1 MTWEWILGVWTCI
14 GIAWW
19 FVAFILV
26 VSARNQ
32 RRRTGEVDPRRITV
46 FKPLPRHLSD
56 REFARFDSS
65 IESFIADL
73 DENSELLIGCHR
85 PDQARLEGFVERM
98 SNKYPE
104 AQVKLVAHDNP
115 NRYPHPKV
123 SWMHV
128 LAPHAKG
135 ELWLWSDSDMRAP
148 PGTIRSMRA
157 DLAATRARCLT
168 SPYVIEQAGS
178 AAEMLDLLY
187 VNLEFYPGVV
197 FLGGQNMIRFG
208 LGSGMLFGA
217 EDFKRTVDWDYL
229 GGCLAE
235 DFHLGGMLTPAQLG
249 SMRLTTVPASRDWK
263 EAILHY
269 LRWQKNIRWCR
280 PGPFGAQLVV
290 MPLLGCLAWVLVN
303 PAQSL
308 PWMGLLGVLAAD
320 AIAALS
326 ICRVVGCRIGWK
338 RLPTIPLW
346 SFIRGLSWVACWFPW
361 PIVWRGQKWWSPHQ
375 EVKARAEALET
386 QRQSGLD

>member
-19 FVAFILV
+19 VVAFILV

-32 RRRTGEVDPRRITV
+32 GRSAKEVDPRRITV
-46 FKPLPRHLSD
+46 FKPLPGRLSD
-56 REFARFDSS
+56 QEFARFDGP
-65 IESFIADL
+65 IESFVADL
-73 DENSELLIGCHR
+73 DDNSELLIGCHR

-98 SNKYPE
+98 RARYPE
-104 AQVKLVAHDNP
+104 AEIKLVSHDNP

-128 LAPHAKG
+128 LTPHATG
-135 ELWLWSDSDMRAP
+135 DLWLWSDSDMHAP

-157 DLAATRARCLT
+157 DLAVTQARCLT
-168 SPYVIEQAGS
+168 SPYVIEQAGNG
-178 AAEMLDLLY
+178 AEMLDTLY

-217 EDFKRTVDWDYL
+217 EDFRRTVDWDYL

-235 DFHLGGMLTPAQLG
+235 DFHLGGMLMP
-249 SMRLTTVPASRDWK
+249 
-263 EAILHY
+263 EAIQHY

-290 MPLLGCLAWVLVN
+290 MPLLGWLAWVLMN
-303 PAQSL
+303 PAESL
-308 PWMGLLGVLAAD
+308 PWLGLLTVLAAD
-320 AIAALS
+320 TIAALS
-326 ICRVVGCRIGWK
+326 ICRVVGCRIGWR

-346 SFIRGLSWVACWFPW
+346 SFLRGLSWLACWFPW
-361 PIVWRGQKWWSPHQ
+361 PIVWRGRKWWSPHQ
-375 EVKARAEALET
+375 EVKPQAEVLGT
-386 QRQSGLD
+386 QRQSRLD